1 MAQSIGIHIGERQYH
16 LLALDGGLKKHKV
29 VCAASGEILPGEEG
43 LEVLI
48 DDLKA
53 VVKEHK
59 LSADSVYL
67 ACDSGLAA
75 FRNLTLPFDD
85 RAKIEEVIKFEIESD
100 LPQFDIDEVVVDY
113 AMLSSKPGVESSLLV
128 TAVPKAPLQLLVHTC
143 ERAGLEPLEA
153 EIEGTA
159 LFDAAFE
166 AGALAE
172 DRATVLV
179 HVGDTSTTVAVAD
192 GMRLVALRA
201 IRAGAY
207 PQRIAAR
214 EAPAVEEPLPEGA
227 EGDGLPEASGGML
240 DPQRMEESARRIRRE
255 LTRTLSG
262 ARLANEIGAVYL
274 CGHALPGL
282 AGETLEGIAIQ
293 PLEVLPEGSE
303 VENPAAFGVAFGTA
317 LRGFSGGQLR
327 PRLRREELRFTG
339 KFERVELSLAV
350 CSLLVFT
357 LLFVQFIVLTKKLE
371 WRDEGDIGAAPGDM
385 QLWLEYSNQRVFPDA
400 QNPRQVRLP
409 NPPETIAKY
418 AADAQAGVIT
428 DRSKFQQIQYIDVL
442 LQNEIKNLS
451 RELGQATDIKQP
463 QSALEATTLVM
474 ETLFGLGEDVRF
486 GIRSYEADFQ
496 SRSNKDFVFVTM
508 DIDFYGETSLE
519 ATNHYS
525 KMENT
530 FNAQPWCNQFLGRGS
545 KELDDGKGIFV
556 DRLVI
561 EVDLDQVHEEEQQ

>member
-29 VCAASGEILPGEEG
+29 VCAISGEIPPGEEG
-43 LEVLI
+43 LEVLV
-48 DDLKA
+48 DELKEA
-53 VVKEHK
+53 VKENK

-100 LPQFDIDEVVVDY
+100 LPQFDIDQVVVDF
-113 AMLSSKPGVESSLLV
+113 ALLSSKPGVESNLLV
-128 TAVPKAPLQLLVHTC
+128 TAVPKAPLRLLLHAC
-143 ERAGLEPLEA
+143 ERAGLEPLET

-166 AGALAE
+166 AGALTE

-192 GMRLVALRA
+192 GTRLVALRA
-201 IRAGAY
+201 IRAGVY
-207 PQRIAAR
+207 PQKVAQKDV
-214 EAPAVEEPLPEGA
+214 PADEPLAEGA
-227 EGDGLPEASGGML
+227 EPASEAGGML
-240 DPQRMEESARRIRRE
+240 DEQRMEESARRIRRE
-255 LTRTLSG
+255 LTRTISG

-293 PLEVLPEGSE
+293 PLEVLPEAAAAE
-303 VENPAAFGVAFGTA
+303 RPAEFTVAFGAA
-317 LRGFSGGQLR
+317 LRGFAGGQLR

-371 WRDEGDIGAAPGDM
+371 WRDEGQVGTAPGDM
-385 QLWLEYSNQRVFPDA
+385 QLWLEHSNQRVFPDPK
-400 QNPRQVRLP
+400 NPSRLVRLP
-409 NPPETIAKY
+409 NPPPKVLNY
-418 AADAQAGVIT
+418 ALQAQSGQVADRT
-428 DRSKFQQIQYIDVL
+428 KFQQIQNIDTL
-442 LQNEIKNLS
+442 LQAEIKGLS
-451 RELGQATDIKQP
+451 SELGQAADLKQP

-474 ETLFGLGEDVRF
+474 NTLAGLGKDVRF
-486 GIRSYEADFQ
+486 GIRSFEADFQ
-496 SRSNKDFVFVTM
+496 SRSNQDFVQVTM
-508 DIDFYGETSLE
+508 DVDFFGETSLE

-525 KMENT
+525 TMENT
-530 FNAQPWCNQFLGRGS
+530 FKSMPWCARFEGRGS
-545 KELDDGKGIFV
+545 KELEGGKGIYI
-556 DRLVI
+556 DRLLI
-561 EVDLDQVHEEEQQ
+561 DVDLDAVNGQQP